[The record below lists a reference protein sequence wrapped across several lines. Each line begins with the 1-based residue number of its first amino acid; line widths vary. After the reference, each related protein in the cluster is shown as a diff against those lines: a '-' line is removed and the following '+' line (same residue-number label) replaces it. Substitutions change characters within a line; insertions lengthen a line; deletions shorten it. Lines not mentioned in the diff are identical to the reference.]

1 MFVGLRLVNAY
12 RRRKLEGADAVVFPW
27 DGSKRRW
34 QSGAVE
40 RLFRTYSVSLTLSL
54 IHVIARVAAGSPK
67 VLIAST
73 AT

>member
-1 MFVGLRLVNAY
+1 VGLRLVNAY
-12 RRRKLEGADAVVFPW
+12 RRRKLQVLASLLPVGWRQTALAVRC
-27 DGSKRRW
+27 RR
-34 QSGAVE
+34 AVE
-40 RLFRTYSVSLTLSL
+40 RLFRTYFASLTLSL